1 MPSKVLWGDLMEE
14 EEPLDGPESPR
25 RDRGR
30 HKSDKRKLNHRD
42 DFKKKLKTSDNDD
55 LDGLSPP
62 KSKKS
67 KRKEKLNGDT
77 KEGLDRFPDEF
88 SDSPKPDKARK
99 KGLSN
104 TEENGKTS
112 KSRSSISSSSQT
124 TKYSKLEEDLTPEQ
138 KEGAFSR
145 FPISEE
151 TVKLLKARGV
161 TYLFPIQVKTFSP
174 VYEGKDLIAQA
185 RTGTGKTF
193 SFAIPLIEK
202 LQRDQEEMKKNR
214 SPKVLVLAPTRELAN
229 QVAKDF
235 QDITRKL
242 SVACFYGGTPYQ
254 GQINHIRRGIDI
266 LVGTPGRIKDHL
278 QSGRLDLSKLR
289 HVVLDEVDQMLDMG
303 FADQVEDIIHGSYKT
318 GSEDNPQTLL
328 FSATCPQWVYK
339 VAKKYMK
346 TKYEEVDLVGKM
358 TQKTATTVEH
368 LAIQCHWSQR
378 AAVIGDVIQVYSGN
392 DGRAIIF
399 CETKKNV
406 AEMALNPHIK
416 QNAQCLHG
424 DIAQSQ
430 REITLKGFREGSF
443 KVLVAT
449 NVAARGLDIPE
460 VDLVIQ
466 SSPPQDVE
474 SYIHRSGR
482 TGRAGRTGICI
493 CFYQPNERGQLK
505 YVEGKA
511 GITFKRVG
519 VPTTMDL
526 VKSRSMDAIR
536 SLASVSFVAVEFFR
550 PSAQRLI
557 EEKGAVDAL
566 AAALAHISGA
576 SSFEPRSLI
585 NSDKGFVTMILQSPE
600 ELQDISTARK
610 ELSRKL
616 SSDTMSRIV
625 RMCLLKGKMG
635 VCFDIPTSESELM
648 QAEWNDSDWILS
660 VPDALP
666 ELEEYYDGRRS
677 SNTRQRGGR
686 SGGRFGGR
694 SGGRSGG
701 RQGGGRSGGR
711 QGGGR
716 SRSRQ
721 DSRRRGGGGNRSR
734 SRGKKRSSNS

>member
-14 EEPLDGPESPR
+14 AAPLDGPESPR
-25 RDRGR
+25 RESGR

-42 DFKKKLKTSDNDD
+42 DLKKKLETSDNDD
-55 LDGLSPP
+55 LDELSPP

-77 KEGLDRFPDEF
+77 KEGLDRFPSEF
-88 SDSPKPDKARK
+88 SGSPKSDRAKKKA
-99 KGLSN
+99 LSN
-104 TEENGKTS
+104 TQENGKTS
-112 KSRSSISSSSQT
+112 KSRSSLSNSSQT
-124 TKYSKLEEDLTPEQ
+124 TKYSKPEEDLTPEQ

-346 TKYEEVDLVGKM
+346 TKYEEIDLVGKM

-416 QNAQCLHG
+416 
-424 DIAQSQ
+424 
-430 REITLKGFREGSF
+430 
-443 KVLVAT
+443 
-449 NVAARGLDIPE
+449 
-460 VDLVIQ
+460 
-466 SSPPQDVE
+466 QDVE

-585 NSDKGFVTMILQSPE
+585 NSDKGFVTMTLQSPE

-686 SGGRFGGR
+686 SGGRFGGGRAGGR
-694 SGGRSGG
+694 SSGRQGGRSGG
-701 RQGGGRSGGR
+701 RQS
-711 QGGGR
+711 GGR

-721 DSRRRGGGGNRSR
+721 DNRRRGGGNRSR